1 MAKRTKALTRDL
13 HARGLRKKLARHV
26 ARLIAAPGAP
36 AERLAVADSPARSP
50 RDPGAR
56 RSLAQHAEPHASAP
70 AAASR
75 ASNGDTIP
83 PHRVARPRARRN

>member
-26 ARLIAAPGAP
+26 AHLIAAPGAP
-36 AERLAVADSPARSP
+36 AERLAVADQFRA
-50 RDPGAR
+50 
-56 RSLAQHAEPHASAP
+56 LADEIQGDVAAEHAEPHASAR